1 MTTDNLRQGGIF
13 EARLTQYMIQNH
25 PDKIEDVS
33 FISERS
39 RMAAHTFE
47 TSSVAGLS
55 VDESMHEAETTLFHG
70 LLFSPYHLV
79 REVLTGDFDY
89 SDESPELD
97 EFALQML
104 DMVAPVLQ
112 RYDIGDDFAGSPQE
126 MVLYDEIK
134 ESINQYL
141 VKNGLQ

>member
-33 FISERS
+33 FISERR

-55 VDESMHEAETTLFHG
+55 VDESMHEA
-70 LLFSPYHLV
+70 
-79 REVLTGDFDY
+79 
-89 SDESPELD
+89 
-97 EFALQML
+97 
-104 DMVAPVLQ
+104 
-112 RYDIGDDFAGSPQE
+112 
-126 MVLYDEIK
+126 
-134 ESINQYL
+134 
-141 VKNGLQ
+141 